1 MSSKKIFI
9 DSSALYAFVDRA
21 DPNHT
26 QSGKIIEQL
35 SLQNMHLYT
44 SIQSITDTYTALD
57 RQLGGTLSLEFLQA
71 TIESTM
77 EILYPQKADLV
88 SAYKLVK
95 LNKNKQVPLK
105 EALNAVL
112 MQKKSIGLVLT
123 FRYWQNLLGSASYLT
138 KF

>member
-21 DPNHT
+21 DPNHS